1 MAARSLGVGVNP
13 DRRSE
18 GRVALATVLVV
29 DDVVTTRRSLRLA
42 LEAEGCA
49 VVEATDVDHAL
60 EAVHHERPNVIL
72 VSSAI
77 GDGHDAALDVTAR
90 LRHDSRGG
98 DTPILICPPLDDVAS
113 VTEAVMREA
122 VKAAVRADMDERDEA
137 LTRELSAFQG
147 AGDPGEPVAVF
158 VVGIEE
164 IHRLK
169 YDHGELVGF
178 AVMNIAARR
187 LGSVDATAIVARK
200 TEEAF
205 VVLLP
210 SADGPA
216 ADSLCSRMRAIIAT
230 APFSLATGRTL
241 HVTAAVG
248 VAVTTRAQVM
258 RGLVDAGDA
267 MERASAEGRARRRPT

>member
-1 MAARSLGVGVNP
+1 M
-13 DRRSE
+13 
-18 GRVALATVLVV
+18 ALATVLVV
-29 DDVVTTRRSLRLA
+29 DDVVTTRRSLRAA

-49 VVEATDVDHAL
+49 VIEATDVDHAL

-90 LRHDSRGG
+90 LRDDSRGR
-98 DTPILICPPLDDVAS
+98 DTPILICPPVDDVAA
-113 VTEAVMREA
+113 VTDAVMREA

-137 LTRELSAFQG
+137 LTRELTTFESG
-147 AGDPGEPVAVF
+147 GEAGDPVAVF
-158 VVGIEE
+158 VVGIED

-187 LGSVDATAIVARK
+187 LASVDAAAVVTRK

-210 SADGPA
+210 SADRSA
-216 ADSLCSRMRAIIAT
+216 ADALCSRMRAIIAT

-248 VAVTTRAQVM
+248 VAVTTRAQVT
-258 RGLVDAGDA
+258 RAVVEAGDA